1 MASLEALER
10 TLGRLRRQDLK
21 VLEHEPAKG
30 LVAAQDILRTD
41 DRGRQMVAVPA
52 GQEPPSYLT
61 LTEEEKAAL
70 VSADEG
76 PKPKVQTS
84 LYGVNPQDVASG
96 RIKING
102 PRG

>member
-1 MASLEALER
+1 M
-10 TLGRLRRQDLK
+10 K

-30 LVAAQDILRTD
+30 LVAAQDIVRRDELGRT
-41 DRGRQMVAVPA
+41 MVAVPA

-70 VSADEG
+70 VPADEG
-76 PKPKVQTS
+76 PKPKVHASQ
-84 LYGVNPQDVASG
+84 YGFNPVDVASG

-102 PRG
+102 PRD